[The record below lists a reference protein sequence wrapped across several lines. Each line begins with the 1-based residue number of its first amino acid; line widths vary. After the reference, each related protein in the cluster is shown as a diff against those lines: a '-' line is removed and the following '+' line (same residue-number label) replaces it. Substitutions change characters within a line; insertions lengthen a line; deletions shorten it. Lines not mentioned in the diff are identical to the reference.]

1 MPAWLLGVG
10 ATLGGVLVK
19 MAAQLVTEAFLK
31 RAIVSALE
39 AAVKKSETPE
49 DDKLLQEAKKA
60 WGMED

>member
-31 RAIVSALE
+31 RAIISGLE
-39 AAVKKSETPE
+39 AAVKRSETEE
-49 DDKLLQEAKKA
+49 DDKLLKAAKEA
-60 WGMED
+60 WGVEG